1 METKTD
7 YAYLSGLL
15 TGLVRAVAIDGLVP
29 GIRITDSEELRNWI
43 AKEIAVCDK
52 QAKDFATAWETMR
65 KSR

>member
-15 TGLVRAVAIDGLVP
+15 TGLVKAVAFDGVVP
-29 GIRITDSEELRNWI
+29 GIRITDSEELHKWI
-43 AKEIAVCDK
+43 AKELATCDK
-52 QAKDFATAWETMR
+52 QAKDFAIAWEAMR